1 MIVKQAVMVVIGGL
15 AIYLVLPTLTEVFA
29 SWPSLRTLDPIWFV
43 LAVVF
48 QVAHFTCTFALQ
60 RIALRTK
67 SWFPVVTSTLAG
79 NAITDIVPAGD
90 VPGAALQF
98 RMLQTAGI
106 DPAVAI
112 GGLTTFSLLGVGSLL
127 ALPIFTLPVI
137 VFGTP
142 VSRGLVEVALLG
154 IVAFAL
160 FAGFCAVLLATDR
173 LLAWL
178 GRVFQRIYNRV
189 ARHRPRLE
197 GLDQRLLRERNSVM
211 SVLGRHWKRASLLT
225 SARLGADYL
234 CLWAALRATGS
245 RPHPSLVLLAY
256 AVSGIISF
264 LPITPGGLGVVEAGL
279 SGMLILAG
287 VDSSSAFLAT
297 LAYRLASY
305 WLPLLAGPIAYGL
318 FVLRYRK
325 ERPTPSR
332 ASPSRTAL
340 S

>member
-1 MIVKQAVMVVIGGL
+1 
-15 AIYLVLPTLTEVFA
+15 
-29 SWPSLRTLDPIWFV
+29 
-43 LAVVF
+43 
-48 QVAHFTCTFALQ
+48 
-60 RIALRTK
+60 
-67 SWFPVVTSTLAG
+67 
-79 NAITDIVPAGD
+79 
-90 VPGAALQF
+90 
-98 RMLQTAGI
+98 MLETAGI
-106 DPAVAI
+106 DAGVAV
-112 GGLTTFSLLGVGSLL
+112 GGLTAFSLLGVGSLL
-127 ALPIFTLPVI
+127 ALPIFTLPII
-137 VFGTP
+137 VFGVP

-173 LLAWL
+173 LLAWF
-178 GRVFQRIYNRV
+178 GRVFQRIYNRF

-197 GLDQRLLRERNSVM
+197 GLDQRLLRERDAVM
-211 SVLGRHWKRASLLT
+211 AVLGQHWKAAALLT
-225 SARLGADYL
+225 SARLGSDYL

-256 AVSGIISF
+256 AVTGIIAF
-264 LPITPGGLGVVEAGL
+264 LPITPGGLGLVEAGL

-325 ERPTPSR
+325 KRPTQATAP
-332 ASPSRTAL
+332 AS
-340 S
+340 